1 MPPASRGDDRRA
13 IRRAQMPAEPLS
25 AVKDHKYAVEQV
37 VDFTPGRSNPEISPG
52 RYEIVRHLPPDGSEN
67 LYRVRS
73 LDDNHERVVRESQ
86 LAWIQST

>member
-1 MPPASRGDDRRA
+1 
-13 IRRAQMPAEPLS
+13 MPAEPLS
-25 AVKDHKYAVEQV
+25 AVKDHKYPVEQV
-37 VDFTPGRSNPEISPG
+37 VHFTPGRSNPEVSSG

-86 LAWIQST
+86 LA